1 MTVAL
6 SLREFSVGDQV
17 VALCP
22 LVSSPFQAK
31 YSGPYTVVERVS
43 DQNYLIATPG
53 RRKPVKLYHV
63 HLLKPLC
70 FFFQYWVTEFCQSCV
85 VNWVHVYFRCG

>member
-1 MTVAL
+1 MKTWYDRRGE
-6 SLREFSVGDQV
+6 LREFSVGDQV
-17 VALCP
+17 LALCP

-53 RRKPVKLYHV
+53 CRLN
-63 HLLKPLC
+63 
-70 FFFQYWVTEFCQSCV
+70 FTM
-85 VNWVHVYFRCG
+85 